1 MFRAEKGSKRMEL
14 SGVRV
19 ECRSVGGFC
28 DLPDLGAISVSR
40 GAISAGWNILKFWI
54 YSKTRNYICHLGT
67 KLFDALSTERG
78 S

>member
-1 MFRAEKGSKRMEL
+1 LLFFLINFLTIIFNAVVDMFRAEKGSKRMEL

-40 GAISAGWNILKFWI
+40 GAISAGWNILKF
-54 YSKTRNYICHLGT
+54 
-67 KLFDALSTERG
+67 
-78 S
+78 